1 MATNTIALL
10 ARPVEIDPFEVP
22 AKKAALRSLA
32 NKHAAEDIELQTARQ
47 GIADDQAARAALA
60 ADPTGGEGYLKG
72 LATAGN
78 VKGYF
83 AGVKANADVAKTR
96 AEAGKDQAAATKQ
109 QLEAINLRTAR
120 YRDALGN
127 VNDSTGAADWVRAMY
142 SDPELGPIIA
152 KELGPVESALGRIPA
167 DPQGFAAWKRGS
179 QLGAEK
185 LVEITKPVVG
195 SRNLGDRVEAT
206 LTDPTTGR
214 VTVTGTARVGTSPDT
229 AARVAQDE
237 RQSLRT
243 DSRERELNP
252 GSRPQYD
259 PTRGVLVDARTGTA
273 RPVMGPNG
281 QPLAPRAAMTEFQGK
296 SAVFGDRAAEADRI
310 ISGLQGKYSPAAIN
324 SKVSVEGVPLVG
336 GMLGAATNYALSA
349 EDQQA
354 EQAQRDFINAVL
366 RQESGAA
373 IGASEFDNARK
384 QYFPQPNDKPENI
397 AQKAN
402 NRRLAVAGLQRN
414 AGPSYQQ
421 HNGAAP
427 AAPGAPA
434 TNANGWAL
442 HVDAAGNRAYVSPD
456 GSQFEEVQ

>member
-10 ARPVEIDPFEVP
+10 ARPAEIDPFEVP
-22 AKKAALRSLA
+22 GKQAALRALA
-32 NKHAAEDIELQTARQ
+32 TKQAGADLELQTARQ
-47 GIADDQAARAALA
+47 AIADDQSARAALA
-60 ADPTGGEGYLKG
+60 ADPTGGDGYLKG
-72 LATAGN
+72 LASAGN

-96 AEAGKDQAAATKQ
+96 AETGRDQAAAGKA
-109 QLEAINLRTAR
+109 QLEAINLRTSR

-127 VNDSTGAADWVRAMY
+127 VNDQTGAAAWVRAMY
-142 SDPELGPIIA
+142 ADEQLGPIIA
-152 KELGPVESALGRIPA
+152 KELGPLESAIARIPA
-167 DPQGFAAWKRGS
+167 DPQGFANWKRGS

-185 LVEITKPVVG
+185 LVEMTKPTTG
-195 SRNLGDRVEAT
+195 SRDLGDRVEST
-206 LTDPTTGR
+206 LIDPTTGR
-214 VTVTGTARVGTSPDT
+214 VTVTGTARKGQTPDSV
-229 AARVAQDE
+229 ARLAQDE

-243 DSRERELNP
+243 DARERELNP
-252 GSRPQYD
+252 GGRPQYD
-259 PTRGVLVDARTGTA
+259 PTRGVVVDARTGTA
-273 RPVMGPNG
+273 RAVTGPDG

-296 SAVFGDRAAEADRI
+296 SAVFGDRAAEADRLI
-310 ISGLQGKYSPAAIN
+310 TELTGKYNPSAVNA
-324 SKVSVEGVPLVG
+324 KVSAGEVPLIG
-336 GMLGAATNYALSA
+336 GALGSLANAALSA
-349 EDQQA
+349 EGQRA

-373 IGASEFDNARK
+373 IGATEFDNARK

-402 NRRLAVAGLQRN
+402 NRRLAVQGLQRN
-414 AGPSYQQ
+414 AGPSYRA
-421 HNGAAP
+421 GGGAP
-427 AAPGAPA
+427 AANTPPA

>member
-10 ARPVEIDPFEVP
+10 ARPAEIDPFEVP
-22 AKKAALRSLA
+22 AKQAALRSLA
-32 NKHAAEDIELQTARQ
+32 NKNAGEDLELQNARQ
-47 GIADDQAARAALA
+47 AITDDQAARRALA

-72 LATAGN
+72 LASAGN

-96 AEAGKDQAAATKQ
+96 AETGKDQATATKAQ
-109 QLEAINLRTAR
+109 IEALNLRTER

-127 VNDSTGAADWVRAMY
+127 VNDPTAAADWVRAMY
-142 SDPELGPIIA
+142 SDPDVGPIIA
-152 KELGPVESALGRIPA
+152 KELGPVETALSRIPA
-167 DPQGFAAWKRGS
+167 DPQGFASWKRGS

-185 LVEITKPVVG
+185 LVEVTKPVVG
-195 SRNLGDRVEAT
+195 NRNLGNRVEAT
-206 LTDPTTGR
+206 LTDPTTGK
-214 VTVTGTARVGTSPDT
+214 VTVTGTAKMGQSPDSV
-229 AARVAQDE
+229 ARLAQDE

-252 GSRPQYD
+252 GTRPQYD
-259 PTRGVLVDARTGTA
+259 PTRGVVVDARTGTA
-273 RPVMGPNG
+273 RPVTGPDG
-281 QPLAPRAAMTEFQGK
+281 QPLTPRAAMTEFQGK
-296 SAVFGDRAAEADRI
+296 SAVFGDRASEADRLI
-310 ISGLQGKYSPAAIN
+310 TELTGQYNPSAVNA
-324 SKVSVEGVPLVG
+324 KVSAGEVPLVG
-336 GMLGAATNYALSA
+336 GALGSLANAALSA
-349 EDQQA
+349 EGQRA

-397 AQKAN
+397 AQKAR
-402 NRRLAVAGLQRN
+402 NRRLAVQGLQRN
-414 AGPSYQQ
+414 AGPSYQA
-421 HNGAAP
+421 NGGAP
-427 AAPGAPA
+427 AANPAPA

-456 GSQFEEVQ
+456 GAQFEEVR